1 MSVFTFK
8 SSLFKLGY
16 GLDISGEVMEG
27 GGASGT
33 GKDIEETSEP
43 WTQHQTGPNPAN
55 VYRDSDAEAEFP
67 EIKNK
72 SNIFPTRKN

>member
-1 MSVFTFK
+1 MFTFT
-8 SSLFKLGY
+8 SKLLKISY
-16 GLDISGEVMEG
+16 GLDQSGEVMNG

-43 WTQHQTGPNPAN
+43 WTQHHTGPNPVN

-72 SNIFPTRKN
+72 SNVFPTRKN